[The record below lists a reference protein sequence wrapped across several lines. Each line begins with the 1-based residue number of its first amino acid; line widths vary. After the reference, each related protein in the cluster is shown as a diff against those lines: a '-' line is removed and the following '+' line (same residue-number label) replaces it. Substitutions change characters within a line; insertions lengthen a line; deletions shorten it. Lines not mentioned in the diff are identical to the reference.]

1 VNSLQIPDHQ
11 SLEVKVIWQGLAEA
25 HRHLA
30 ELKGLCESLPN
41 SGILLDTLSIQEA
54 KDSSEIEN
62 IITTHDELYAYEQNN
77 SSSDAAKEVQNYI
90 AGLRVGYQD
99 VLNSGLIRL
108 NTILRVQEEVEQ
120 NNAGLRKVPGTVLKN
135 QTTGAVVYEPPQDAV
150 LIEKLMGELV
160 AFIHAGNGE
169 KEALDPILRM
179 AIAHHQFE
187 SIHPFYDGN
196 GRTGRI
202 LNLLIL
208 QREGLLDLPVLYL
221 SRYITSTKNQYYQ
234 LLQST
239 RETGNWVDWCVY
251 IVKGVAI
258 TAKSE
263 IKLVKNLR
271 DLMQV
276 TKHKLRD
283 ELPKIYSQELLN
295 NLFRYPYTK
304 IEFVEKDLGVSRI
317 TAAKYLD
324 ALADNGFVEKR
335 KIGRKNFYI
344 NHPLFALL
352 TQITLDDA

>member
-1 VNSLQIPDHQ
+1 MDSLQIPSQQ
-11 SLEVKVIWQGLAEA
+11 SLEVKAVWQALAEA

-41 SGILLDTLSIQEA
+41 SAILLDTLSIQEA

-62 IITTHDELYAYEQNN
+62 IITTHDELYAFEQ
-77 SSSDAAKEVQNYI
+77 SSSSSAAAKEVQNYI
-90 AGLRVGYQD
+90 AALRVGYHD
-99 VLNSGLIRL
+99 VLDSSLIRL
-108 NTILRVQEEVEQ
+108 STILRVQEQVEQ

-135 QTTGAVVYEPPQDAV
+135 QTTGAVVYAPPQDAV
-150 LIEKLMGELV
+150 LIEKLMTELV
-160 AFIHAGNGE
+160 AFIHADNE
-169 KEALDPILRM
+169 LDPLLRM

-202 LNLLIL
+202 LNLLML

-221 SRYITSTKNQYYQ
+221 SRYITSTKSQYYQ

-239 RETGNWVDWCVY
+239 RETGDWVDWCVY
-251 IVKGVAI
+251 MVKGVAL

-271 DLMQV
+271 DLMQA
-276 TKHKLRD
+276 TKHRLRN

-304 IEFVEKDLGVSRI
+304 IEFLEKDLGVSRI
-317 TAAKYLD
+317 TAAKHLD
-324 ALADNGFVEKR
+324 TLAANGFVEKR

-352 TQITLDDA
+352 TQITLEE

>member
-1 VNSLQIPDHQ
+1 MDSLQIPSQQ
-11 SLEVKVIWQGLAEA
+11 SLEVKAVWQALAEA

-41 SGILLDTLSIQEA
+41 SAILLDTLSIQEA

-62 IITTHDELYAYEQNN
+62 IITTHDELFAYEQ
-77 SSSDAAKEVQNYI
+77 SSSSSAAAKEVQHYI
-90 AGLRVGYQD
+90 AALRVGYSD
-99 VLNSGLIRL
+99 VLASGLIRL
-108 NTILRVQEEVEQ
+108 GTILRVQEQIEQ
-120 NNAGLRKVPGTVLKN
+120 NNAGLRKVPGTMLKN
-135 QTTGAVVYEPPQDAV
+135 QATGSVVYEPPQDAL
-150 LIEKLMGELV
+150 LIEKLMTELV
-160 AFIHAGNGE
+160 AFIHAGSGQKDE
-169 KEALDPILRM
+169 LDPLLRM
-179 AIAHHQFE
+179 AVAHHQFE

-221 SRYITSTKNQYYQ
+221 SRYITSTKSQYYQ

-239 RETGNWVDWCVY
+239 RETGDWVDWCVY
-251 IVKGVAI
+251 MVKGVAM

-271 DLMQV
+271 DLMQT
-276 TKHKLRD
+276 TKHRLRN

-304 IEFVEKDLGVSRI
+304 IEFLEKDLGVSRI

-324 ALADNGFVEKR
+324 SLSANGFVEK
-335 KIGRKNFYI
+335 KKVGRKNFYI

-352 TQITLDDA
+352 TQITLEE